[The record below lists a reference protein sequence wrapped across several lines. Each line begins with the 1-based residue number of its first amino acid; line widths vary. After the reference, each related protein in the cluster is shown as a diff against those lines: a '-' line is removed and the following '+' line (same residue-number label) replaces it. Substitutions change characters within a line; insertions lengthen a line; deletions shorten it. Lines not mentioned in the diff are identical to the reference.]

1 MRGGLLRALCA
12 AAALRRALCTAAPAL
27 LPAALGAAP
36 VSERGRPR
44 GRPARIVS
52 LVPSIT
58 EMLFSL
64 GFGDAVVGVTEWCVH
79 PEQRVRSL
87 PKVGGTKTP
96 DVKAVAALAP
106 DLVIV
111 NKEENRR
118 RDVEA
123 MEALG
128 LRVWLCYPRTVE
140 EGVRLLEEV
149 AAWGAPEACVEQVVK
164 PARRALE
171 SARARRAQNKNAVDV
186 FCPIWKNPWMTIGA
200 DTYIHDLLTL
210 CGGLN
215 VFAGEQGRR
224 YPLVDEAQIRA
235 AAPQVVLLPS
245 EPYAF
250 AERDAAELAAL
261 DLPAAQSGRIH
272 LVDGTLVSW
281 PGPRAAHA
289 LATFSRLFDFA
300 AMNRA

>member
-1 MRGGLLRALCA
+1 M
-12 AAALRRALCTAAPAL
+12 
-27 LPAALGAAP
+27 
-36 VSERGRPR
+36 SERGRPLQ
-44 GRPARIVS
+44 RPARIVS

-58 EMLFSL
+58 ETLFVL

-79 PEQRVRSL
+79 PEQRVRTL

-96 DVKAVAALAP
+96 DLRAVAALEP

-111 NKEENRR
+111 NQEENRR

-128 LRVWLCYPRTVE
+128 LRIWLCYPRTVE
-140 EGVRLLEEV
+140 AGVRLLEDI
-149 AAWGAPEACVEQVVK
+149 AAWGVPADCMERVVK

-171 SARARRAQNKNAVDV
+171 SARARRANNTKAVEA
-186 FCPIWKNPWMTIGA
+186 FCPIWKNPWMTVGA

-210 CGGLN
+210 CGGRN
-215 VFAGEQGRR
+215 VFAGEKERR
-224 YPLVDEAQIRA
+224 YPLVDEDQIRA
-235 AAPQVVLLPS
+235 AAPRVVLLPS

-250 AERDAAELAAL
+250 GERDAFDLAAL
-261 DLPAAQSGRIH
+261 DIPAAQSGSIH

-281 PGPRAAHA
+281 PGPRTTRA
-289 LATFSRLFDFA
+289 LDAFSRLFA
-300 AMNRA
+300 LAETERA